1 MANANS
7 TAFVKKS
14 IELRVEEYQWGKYYR
29 GTEAAFI
36 ASGLMKPEWFPGKPG
51 NPKSSCCIG
60 MLDGEMKIL
69 PYGEIG
75 HRRRK
80 ELTSIKLWKVGKQFA
95 AYISFSE
102 EEKERKELKER
113 IEKLHAEKKQK
124 LESAPKNPDDFLRKN
139 VSSLKH
145 VLEMVLNSFRRAD
158 NGYHYSREVV
168 EEASDLICDLYALAE
183 RGKVYFDPKRQKYFL
198 DDIEE
203 KAEKAH
209 PEFSAFMKAT
219 LAVGKAA
226 I

>member
-1 MANANS
+1 MAKAHS
-7 TAFVKKS
+7 TASVKKS
-14 IELRVEEYQWGKYYR
+14 IELRVEEYDWGKYYR

-69 PYGEIG
+69 PYGAIA

-80 ELTSIKLWKVGKQFA
+80 ELISIKLWKVGKQFA
-95 AYISFSE
+95 AYVHFSE

-124 LESAPKNPDDFLRKN
+124 LESAPKTPGDFLKKKSRKIQDFMEDIHN
-139 VSSLKH
+139 L
-145 VLEMVLNSFRRAD
+145 FRRAE
-158 NGYHYSREVV
+158 NGFHYAPEIV
-168 EEASDLICDLYALAE
+168 EEAQELMADLISLAANG
-183 RGKVYFDPKRQKYFL
+183 RVCFDAVRQKYFL
-198 DDIEE
+198 DDIER

-226 I
+226 L

>member
-7 TAFVKKS
+7 TVFVKKS

-69 PYGEIG
+69 PYGAIA

-95 AYISFSE
+95 AYVPFSE
-102 EEKERKELKER
+102 EEKERKEVKKR

-124 LESAPKNPDDFLRKN
+124 LESAPKKPWRF
-139 VSSLKH
+139 S
-145 VLEMVLNSFRRAD
+145 
-158 NGYHYSREVV
+158 
-168 EEASDLICDLYALAE
+168 
-183 RGKVYFDPKRQKYFL
+183 
-198 DDIEE
+198 EE
-203 KAEKAH
+203 KVAENSGFH
-209 PEFSAFMKAT
+209 GRHS
-219 LAVGKAA
+219 
-226 I
+226 